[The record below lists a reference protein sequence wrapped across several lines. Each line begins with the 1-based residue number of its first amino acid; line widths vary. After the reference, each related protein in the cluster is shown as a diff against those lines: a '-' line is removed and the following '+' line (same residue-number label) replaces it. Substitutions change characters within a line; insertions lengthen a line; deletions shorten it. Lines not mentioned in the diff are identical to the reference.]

1 MASHCRLWDYSI
13 SSYIEVQPRRLG
25 IYGALDVVEL
35 ESFRKTPWQ
44 MIKQVASPKIALP
57 YNYHAHMASYG
68 WWFDQGQTLAHF
80 KDHLQL
86 DFIWRMRNILNN
98 PITIMA
104 PNDILEPMSIFVMR
118 INVSHIIFQSTL
130 NF

>member
-35 ESFRKTPWQ
+35 ESFRKTPRQ

-57 YNYHAHMASYG
+57 YNYHAHMASSG
-68 WWFDQGQTLAHF
+68 WWPDQGQTLTHFRAHF
-80 KDHLQL
+80 EDRTTWNQQSFVNELHFK
-86 DFIWRMRNILNN
+86 
-98 PITIMA
+98 
-104 PNDILEPMSIFVMR
+104 NDIPT
-118 INVSHIIFQSTL
+118 STL
-130 NF
+130 PNHITYTTTSDWLPNFDPF